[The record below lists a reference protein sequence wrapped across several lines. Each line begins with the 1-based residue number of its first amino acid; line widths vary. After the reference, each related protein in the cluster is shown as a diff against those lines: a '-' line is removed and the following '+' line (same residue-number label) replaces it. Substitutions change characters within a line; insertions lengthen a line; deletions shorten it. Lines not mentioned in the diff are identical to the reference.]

1 MVKHLWNIHLK
12 TDSLWIKWIHHF
24 YLSSLL
30 IWDVQAKK
38 ASSPL
43 WKTLVSLKD
52 QLVQDCGSSS
62 SIVTT
67 MTSWSAG
74 TGCFSANAYEHFRM
88 KGSTIHWDKV
98 VWEPWSLPKHC
109 FVLWIA
115 VLGRLRIKVRLH
127 FIPTD
132 TSCVFCSQDQE
143 SHSHLFFKCP

>member
-74 TGCFSANAYEHFRM
+74 TGCFSANAYDHFRV
-88 KGSTIHWDKV
+88 KGRMIY
-98 VWEPWSLPKHC
+98 
-109 FVLWIA
+109 
-115 VLGRLRIKVRLH
+115 
-127 FIPTD
+127 
-132 TSCVFCSQDQE
+132 
-143 SHSHLFFKCP
+143 